1 MATNTKRDEINTQ
14 IFTTEIVENIINKEN
29 KGFQLKR
36 NEKIWLK
43 NISGVRKPSIKFAI
57 EPVAK
62 DKDHEE
68 LPFVFMDK
76 ILLVDDICD
85 TGKSIEKI
93 YKFLKLV
100 NSNVEIDILCIYG
113 NKGAEEYLGKYL
125 PEAKLN
131 YLYDNEDRWVT
142 FGTWENDYNIC
153 KACIFGEA
161 CNRDPENMI
170 HCSLHDKSFHWTHS
184 CADFSLIK
192 THDIKFMGAG
202 TLG

>member
-1 MATNTKRDEINTQ
+1 MK
-14 IFTTEIVENIINKEN
+14 
-29 KGFQLKR
+29 KGALSKALQYVKLLKDGSFAGTFFR
-36 NEKIWLK
+36 VRPFKKIP
-43 NISGVRKPSIKFAI
+43 ITFR
-57 EPVAK
+57 EMT
-62 DKDHEE
+62 
-68 LPFVFMDK
+68 FMDK

-153 KACIFGEA
+153 KACIFGKA